1 MFFHIDYLQLLELM
15 KKDSLVDPIFCP
27 NACGRS
33 YKGKSRKYV
42 LKRHVMYECRMPP
55 QFSCSICL
63 RPFKRK
69 DEMLMHKQKKHYTFE

>member
-1 MFFHIDYLQLLELM
+1 MSFRLDFLQLLELM
-15 KKDSLVDPIFCP
+15 KKDSLTDPVFCP
-27 NACGRS
+27 NECGRS

-55 QFSCSICL
+55 QFSCSICM

-69 DEMLMHKQKKHYTFE
+69 DEMSLHIQKIHCNF